1 MDDHGLTLKQL
12 SFCNDFLRNGGN
24 GEQAYQSAYGAA
36 GKSSAYVFDYSAK
49 LLKNPKV
56 KAYLSRNSM
65 LTDNL
70 ARDSDRVSFDE
81 AVTSAREAY
90 QAAMAAGNY
99 GAAVSAGRL
108 LAQLGG
114 HLIERRENTDATD
127 PDRMSDDQLASEIK
141 RRILG
146 HVGGDKAASH

>member
-12 SFCNDFLRNGGN
+12 SFCNDLIRNGGDP
-24 GEQAYQSAYGAA
+24 QAAYISAYGAA
-36 GKSSAYVFDYSAK
+36 GKSAAYVFDYSSK
-49 LLKNPKV
+49 LMKHPKIQ
-56 KAYLSRNSM
+56 AYMSRHNSPVVSFE
-65 LTDNL
+65 TN
-70 ARDSDRVSFDE
+70 SDRVSFDE

-146 HVGGDKAASH
+146 QVGGDKAASH